1 MHDHG
6 WPCCP
11 HRGAAAQIFSDF
23 CWIFSLIFSFAL
35 PVDNRFS
42 GDFSAQHTITPTI
55 EPLRTLGV
63 STAFRGGGCNSCDL
77 CYWIFLFDISF
88 LFLSSFSSF
97 LSFPKRLSLHAHET
111 ALFRFPFRFPL
122 LLFPYLHRES
132 DLLSLL
138 SFEGTILLPLHP
150 RSHAVLVLYSHR
162 LALAALV

>member
-1 MHDHG
+1 MLLEGGCQDMLLILQLLHH
-6 WPCCP
+6 CKQVM
-11 HRGAAAQIFSDF
+11 RGSRLVVF
-23 CWIFSLIFSFAL
+23 
-35 PVDNRFS
+35 
-42 GDFSAQHTITPTI
+42 G
-55 EPLRTLGV
+55 
-63 STAFRGGGCNSCDL
+63 RGQLVCNSCDL